1 LIDLVIA
8 SSEGRIYSSG
18 LSILP

>member
-8 SSEGRIYSSG
+8 SSEGRIYSSR

>member
-8 SSEGRIYSSG
+8 SSAGRIYSSR